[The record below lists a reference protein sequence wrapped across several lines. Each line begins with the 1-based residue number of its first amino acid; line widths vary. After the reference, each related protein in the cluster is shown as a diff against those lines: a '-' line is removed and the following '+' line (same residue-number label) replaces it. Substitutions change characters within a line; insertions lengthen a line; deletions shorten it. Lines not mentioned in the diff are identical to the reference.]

1 MSISVPGVLLGGVIA
16 GTIDIFAASLISGHD
31 VIYILHTIAGGVLAK
46 RALSGGAATAV
57 LGAALQELMGILIAL
72 IYALG
77 VRRVPKLA
85 DRWLVAG
92 LLYGAIVF
100 LVMNYVVVPLSAWHV
115 VPQFTLQSFVMNF
128 IAMLL
133 FGVIVAF
140 FARNPVLP
148 ARGKR

>member
-1 MSISVPGVLLGGVIA
+1 
-16 GTIDIFAASLISGHD
+16 
-31 VIYILHTIAGGVLAK
+31 
-46 RALSGGAATAV
+46 
-57 LGAALQELMGILIAL
+57 LIAL
-72 IYALG
+72 IYTLG

-140 FARNPVLP
+140 FARNPVFP